1 MSPPTLWFPSPN
13 GQLPPASAIDIFLA
27 PNPILF
33 IDALAVASIAI
44 LTDRNG
50 SPFPGQKGVG
60 GEVVAH
66 FGSTRSTNLPSS
78 GLEDR
83 LSAPAGI
90 IPYPI
95 IPPLIFPSE

>member
-1 MSPPTLWFPSPN
+1 MVSLPKWPTS
-13 GQLPPASAIDIFLA
+13 PASAIDIFLA

-60 GEVVAH
+60 GEVVRWPISAAH
-66 FGSTRSTNLPSS
+66 AVRICLVAVKKTDYLP
-78 GLEDR
+78 L
-83 LSAPAGI
+83 PV
-90 IPYPI
+90 
-95 IPPLIFPSE
+95 